1 MTMRLAQLRSV
12 LAVAMF
18 LAATRVI
25 AGDVMQSEKAR
36 FVLDEIAIGLQHP
49 WGLAFLPDGRMIV
62 TEKPGRLR
70 IIEKDGKVG
79 PALKGVPKVDV
90 RGQGGLLDVTLDPQF
105 AANRFV
111 YVTFSE
117 PGKAGEN
124 STAALRGKLSDDN
137 SALEEATVIFSQ
149 KPKVASTGHFGS
161 RLVFDREGNIFI
173 SLGERQ
179 QERFR
184 GQAQDLGSHLGKV
197 VRIKPDGSVPAG
209 NPFASKAGALP
220 EIWTYG
226 HRNVQAAAIN
236 PASGELWT
244 IEHGPRGGDEINIDR
259 PGLNFGWPLVSYGVN
274 YDGTPVNEGKQTMEG
289 VTTPIYQWTPVI
301 APSGM
306 IFYSGNAFP
315 DWKGNLFV
323 GGLAATSLVRLEL
336 QGDRVVH
343 EERLLTSLGHRI
355 RDVAQAP
362 DGKIHVI
369 TDEDDG
375 KVLRLAPQ

>member
-1 MTMRLAQLRSV
+1 
-12 LAVAMF
+12 
-18 LAATRVI
+18 
-25 AGDVMQSEKAR
+25 MQSEKAR
-36 FVLDEIAIGLQHP
+36 FAVDEIASGLQHP
-49 WGLAFLPDGRMIV
+49 WGLAFLPDARMIV

-70 IIEKDGKVG
+70 IITDDGKVG
-79 PALKGVPKVDV
+79 PALKGVPKVDA
-90 RGQGGLLDVTLDPQF
+90 RGQGGLLDVTVDPQF

-111 YVTFSE
+111 YLTFSE
-117 PGKAGEN
+117 PGKVGEN

-149 KPKVASTGHFGS
+149 RPKVASTGHFGS
-161 RLVFDREGNIFI
+161 RLVFDEKGNILI

-184 GQAQDLGSHLGKV
+184 GQAQDLASHLGKV

-209 NPFASKAGALP
+209 NPFASKAEALP

-274 YDGTPVNEGKQTMEG
+274 YDGTPVNEGKQTIEG
-289 VTTPIYQWTPVI
+289 VTPPIYQWTPVI

>member
-1 MTMRLAQLRSV
+1 MRVTQLRLLAALTLLAGGPV
-12 LAVAMF
+12 LAGEA
-18 LAATRVI
+18 
-25 AGDVMQSEKAR
+25 MQSEKAR
-36 FVLDEIAIGLQHP
+36 FVVDEITTGLQHP
-49 WGLAFLPDGRMIV
+49 WGLAFLPDGQMIV

-70 IIEKDGKVG
+70 IIAKDGKVG
-79 PALKGVPKVDV
+79 PALRGVPKVDV

-105 AANRFV
+105 SANRLV
-111 YVTFSE
+111 YLTFSE
-117 PGKAGEN
+117 PDEAGRN
-124 STAALRGKLSDDN
+124 STAALRGRLSDDN
-137 SALEEATVIFSQ
+137 SALEAPTVIFSQ

-161 RLVFDREGNIFI
+161 RIVFDGQGNIFI

-184 GQAQDLGSHLGKV
+184 GQAQDLGSDLGKV
-197 VRIKPDGSVPAG
+197 VRIRPGGSVPAG
-209 NPFASKAGALP
+209 NPFASNAGALP

-236 PASGELWT
+236 PANGELWT

-274 YDGTPVNEGKQTMEG
+274 YDGTPVNEGKQTMKG
-289 VTTPIYQWTPVI
+289 VTRPIYQWTPVI

-306 IFYSGNAFP
+306 IFYSGDALP
-315 DWKGNLFV
+315 AWKGNLFV

-336 QGDRVVH
+336 EGDRVVH
-343 EERLLTSLGHRI
+343 EERLLKGLGHRI

-362 DGKIHVI
+362 DGTIYVI
-369 TDEDDG
+369 TDENDG
-375 KVLRLAPQ
+375 KVLRLAPE